1 MHKHRSEFLEVLMR
15 YFRLSLGRVN
25 VNFSVLLEI
34 NLEKVSSDW
43 DGTALVK
50 ISALVTRKKIAEH

>member
-1 MHKHRSEFLEVLMR
+1 MR

-34 NLEKVSSDW
+34 NLEKISSDW

-50 ISALVTRKKIAEH
+50 ISALVTRKKIAEHR